1 MLTIKQYA
9 INKGVSTQAVYKQI
23 KTHEKAL
30 EGHIQKI
37 NGSRYLDDE
46 AVAYLN
52 SQSENAP
59 SVVIQENNSERVAE
73 LEADK
78 QLLLLK
84 INQLQEQLIAKC
96 EKIEKLQQS
105 NIELLE
111 TDQRIKK
118 RWFRKK

>member
-52 SQSENAP
+52 CQSENAP